1 MPEETSPGG
10 SESFSAA
17 SYPQGVFALGL
28 AGPLDLFIT
37 IVVLLSGYL
46 SVLCVSYA
54 ICAFVYGRRRALRGD
69 GSVVVVLGAGLKN
82 GGEVGPLLASRLE
95 RGLSVYRALAA
106 RGAGDPAAGP
116 VGDPAA
122 GPVLI
127 VSGGKGA
134 DERVPEAQA
143 MAGYLTGRGFPA
155 GRLILEDRSRTTE
168 ENLLFSKAIMDRRRP
183 GARWVIVT
191 SSFHALRAAII
202 ARRLGIDGQV
212 TGAPVPGYSWPGG
225 VGREFAA
232 VFVRYKVVTFGACVL
247 IVAAAAAL
255 A

>member
-1 MPEETSPGG
+1 
-10 SESFSAA
+10 
-17 SYPQGVFALGL
+17 VFALWL
-28 AGPLDLFIT
+28 DGPLDLFIT
-37 IVVLLSGYL
+37 IVVLLAGYL

-54 ICAFVYGRRRALRGD
+54 ICAFIYGRRRALRGD

-82 GGEVGPLLASRLE
+82 GREVGPLLASRLE
-95 RGLSVYRALAA
+95 RGFSVYQALAA
-106 RGAGDPAAGP
+106 RGASD
-116 VGDPAA
+116 
-122 GPVLI
+122 PVLV

-155 GRLILEDRSRTTE
+155 SRLILEDRSRSTE
-168 ENLLFSKAIMDRRRP
+168 ENLLFSKAITGRLRP

-202 ARRLGIDGQV
+202 ARRLGIGGQV
-212 TGAPVPGYSWPGG
+212 TGAPAPGYSWPGG
-225 VGREFAA
+225 VVREFAA
-232 VFVRYKVVTFGACVL
+232 VFVRYKVVTFGVCVL
-247 IVAAAAAL
+247 IIVAVAL

>member
-1 MPEETSPGG
+1 
-10 SESFSAA
+10 
-17 SYPQGVFALGL
+17 VFALGQ

-37 IVVLLSGYL
+37 IVVLLAGYL
-46 SVLCVSYA
+46 AVLCVSYA
-54 ICAFVYGRRRALRGD
+54 ICAFIYGRRRALRGD
-69 GSVVVVLGAGLKN
+69 GSVVVVLGAGLKD
-82 GGEVGPLLASRLE
+82 GGEVGPLLAARLE
-95 RGLSVYRALAA
+95 RGRSVYDSLTAPSTA
-106 RGAGDPAAGP
+106 
-116 VGDPAA
+116 DPAA

-134 DERVPEAQA
+134 DERVSEAQA

-155 GRLILEDRSRTTE
+155 GRVILEDRSRSTE
-168 ENLLFSKAIMDRRRP
+168 ENLLFSKAIVDQRRP

-212 TGAPVPGYSWPGG
+212 TGAPTPGYSWPGG
-225 VGREFAA
+225 VIREFAA
-232 VFVRYKVVTFGACVL
+232 VFVRYKVVTLGVGVL
-247 IVAAAAAL
+247 IIVAVAL

>member
-1 MPEETSPGG
+1 
-10 SESFSAA
+10 
-17 SYPQGVFALGL
+17 VFALGL
-28 AGPLDLFIT
+28 AGPLDLFTT
-37 IVVLLSGYL
+37 IVVLLAGYL
-46 SVLCVSYA
+46 SVLCVFYA
-54 ICAFVYGRRRALRGD
+54 ICAFIYGRRRALRGD

-95 RGLSVYRALAA
+95 RGFSVYQALAE
-106 RGAGDPAAGP
+106 RGAGDPAA
-116 VGDPAA
+116 D
-122 GPVLI
+122 PVLI

-155 GRLILEDRSRTTE
+155 GRLILEDRSRSTE
-168 ENLLFSKAIMDRRRP
+168 ENLLFSKAIVDRRRP

-212 TGAPVPGYSWPGG
+212 TGAPAPGYSWPGG
-225 VGREFAA
+225 VVREFAA
-232 VFVRYKVVTFGACVL
+232 VFVRYKVVTFGVCVL
-247 IVAAAAAL
+247 IIVAVAL

>member
-1 MPEETSPGG
+1 MP
-10 SESFSAA
+10 A
-17 SYPQGVFALGL
+17 SYPQGVFALGQ
-28 AGPLDLFIT
+28 AGPPDLFTT
-37 IVVLLSGYL
+37 IVVLVAGYL
-46 SVLCVSYA
+46 SILCVSYA
-54 ICAFVYGRRRALRGD
+54 ICAFIYGRRRALRGD

-82 GGEVGPLLASRLE
+82 GGEIGPLLASRLE
-95 RGLSVYRALAA
+95 RGVSVFQALAA
-106 RGAGDPAAGP
+106 RGGAD
-116 VGDPAA
+116 
-122 GPVLI
+122 PVLI

-134 DERVPEAQA
+134 DERVSEAQA
-143 MAGYLTGRGFPA
+143 MAGYLIGRGFPA

-168 ENLLFSKAIMDRRRP
+168 ENLLFSKAIMDRRSP

-225 VGREFAA
+225 AAREFAA
-232 VFVRYKVVTFGACVL
+232 VFVRYKVVTVGICVL
-247 IVAAAAAL
+247 IVVAVAL

>member
-1 MPEETSPGG
+1 M
-10 SESFSAA
+10 
-17 SYPQGVFALGL
+17 FALRL
-28 AGPLDLFIT
+28 DGPLDLFIT
-37 IVVLLSGYL
+37 IVVLLAGYL

-54 ICAFVYGRRRALRGD
+54 ICAFIYGRRRALRGD

-95 RGLSVYRALAA
+95 RGFSVYQTLAA
-106 RGAGDPAAGP
+106 RGAADPATDPAA
-116 VGDPAA
+116 D
-122 GPVLI
+122 PVLI

-155 GRLILEDRSRTTE
+155 GRLILEDRSRSTE
-168 ENLLFSKAIMDRRRP
+168 ENLLFSKAIVDRLRP

-212 TGAPVPGYSWPGG
+212 TGAPTPGYSWPGG
-225 VGREFAA
+225 VVREFAA
-232 VFVRYKVVTFGACVL
+232 VFVRYKVVTFGVCVL
-247 IVAAAAAL
+247 IIVAVAL

>member
-1 MPEETSPGG
+1 M
-10 SESFSAA
+10 
-17 SYPQGVFALGL
+17 FALWPD
-28 AGPLDLFIT
+28 GPLDLFIT
-37 IVVLLSGYL
+37 IVVLLAGYL

-54 ICAFVYGRRRALRGD
+54 ICAFIYGRRRALRGD

-95 RGLSVYRALAA
+95 RGFSVYQTLAA
-106 RGAGDPAAGP
+106 RGAADPATDPAA
-116 VGDPAA
+116 D
-122 GPVLI
+122 PVLI

-155 GRLILEDRSRTTE
+155 GRLILEDRSRSTE
-168 ENLLFSKAIMDRRRP
+168 ENLLFSKAIVDRLRP

-212 TGAPVPGYSWPGG
+212 TGAPTPGYSWPGG
-225 VGREFAA
+225 VVREFAA
-232 VFVRYKVVTFGACVL
+232 VFVRYKVVTFGVCVL
-247 IVAAAAAL
+247 IIVAVAL

>member
-1 MPEETSPGG
+1 
-10 SESFSAA
+10 
-17 SYPQGVFALGL
+17 VFALGL
-28 AGPLDLFIT
+28 AGPLGLFTT
-37 IVVLLSGYL
+37 IVVLLASYL
-46 SVLCVSYA
+46 SVLCVAYA
-54 ICAFVYGRRRALRGD
+54 ICAFIYGRRRALRG
-69 GSVVVVLGAGLKN
+69 GSSVVVVLGAGLKN

-95 RGLSVYRALAA
+95 RGLSVYQALAA
-106 RGAGDPAAGP
+106 RAADPAADP
-116 VGDPAA
+116 AAAPAA

-168 ENLLFSKAIMDRRRP
+168 ENLLFSKAIVDGRRP

-212 TGAPVPGYSWPGG
+212 TGAPAPGYSWPGG
-225 VGREFAA
+225 VVREFAA
-232 VFVRYKVVTFGACVL
+232 VFVRYKLVTLGVCVL
-247 IVAAAAAL
+247 IVVAVAL

>member
-1 MPEETSPGG
+1 
-10 SESFSAA
+10 
-17 SYPQGVFALGL
+17 VFALGL
-28 AGPLDLFIT
+28 AGPLGLFTT
-37 IVVLLSGYL
+37 IVVLLAGYL

-54 ICAFVYGRRRALRGD
+54 ISAFIYGRRRALRGD
-69 GSVVVVLGAGLKN
+69 GRVVVVLGAGLKN
-82 GGEVGPLLASRLE
+82 GGEVGPLLASRLK
-95 RGLSVYRALAA
+95 RGFSVYQALAA
-106 RGAGDPAAGP
+106 PGA
-116 VGDPAA
+116 GDPAA

-134 DERVPEAQA
+134 DERVPEAEA

-155 GRLILEDRSRTTE
+155 SRLILEDRSRSTE
-168 ENLLFSKAIMDRRRP
+168 ENLLFSKAIVDRLRP

-212 TGAPVPGYSWPGG
+212 TGAPTPGYSWPGG
-225 VGREFAA
+225 VVREFAA
-232 VFVRYKVVTFGACVL
+232 VFVRYKVVTLGVGVL
-247 IVAAAAAL
+247 IVVAVEL

>member
-1 MPEETSPGG
+1 
-10 SESFSAA
+10 
-17 SYPQGVFALGL
+17 VFALGL
-28 AGPLDLFIT
+28 AGPLDLFTT
-37 IVVLLSGYL
+37 IVVLLAGYL
-46 SVLCVSYA
+46 SVLCVFYA
-54 ICAFVYGRRRALRGD
+54 ICAFIYGRRRALRGD

-95 RGLSVYRALAA
+95 RGFSVYQALAE
-106 RGAGDPAAGP
+106 RGAGDPAA
-116 VGDPAA
+116 D
-122 GPVLI
+122 PVLI

-155 GRLILEDRSRTTE
+155 GRLILEDRSRSTE
-168 ENLLFSKAIMDRRRP
+168 ENLLFSKAIVDRRRP

-212 TGAPVPGYSWPGG
+212 AGAPAPGYSWPGG
-225 VGREFAA
+225 VVREFAA
-232 VFVRYKVVTFGACVL
+232 VFVRYKVVTFGVCVL
-247 IVAAAAAL
+247 IIVAVAL

>member
-1 MPEETSPGG
+1 
-10 SESFSAA
+10 
-17 SYPQGVFALGL
+17 VFALGL
-28 AGPLDLFIT
+28 AGPLDLFTT
-37 IVVLLSGYL
+37 IVVLLAGYL
-46 SVLCVSYA
+46 SVGCVSYA
-54 ICAFVYGRRRALRGD
+54 ICAFIYGRRRALRGD

-95 RGLSVYRALAA
+95 RGFSVYQALAA
-106 RGAGDPAAGP
+106 RDAGDPAGDPAAGP
-116 VGDPAA
+116 VL
-122 GPVLI
+122 V

-155 GRLILEDRSRTTE
+155 GRLILEDRSRSTE

-202 ARRLGIDGQV
+202 ARSLGIDGQV
-212 TGAPVPGYSWPGG
+212 TGAPAPGYSWPGG
-225 VGREFAA
+225 VVREFAA
-232 VFVRYKVVTFGACVL
+232 VFVRYKVVTLGVCVL
-247 IVAAAAAL
+247 IVVAVAL